1 MTIPFVV
8 LVLFDTI
15 LLLDVVVADVFV
27 VHLLSS
33 VDWAGLVVWIPL
45 LLLVLLMDETTEEV
59 VRPAMEL

>member
-1 MTIPFVV
+1 MTIPFIV

-15 LLLDVVVADVFV
+15 LLLDVVGADVFV

-33 VDWAGLVVWIPL
+33 VAWAGLVVRKSL
-45 LLLVLLMDETTEEV
+45 LLFLLLMDKTTEEV